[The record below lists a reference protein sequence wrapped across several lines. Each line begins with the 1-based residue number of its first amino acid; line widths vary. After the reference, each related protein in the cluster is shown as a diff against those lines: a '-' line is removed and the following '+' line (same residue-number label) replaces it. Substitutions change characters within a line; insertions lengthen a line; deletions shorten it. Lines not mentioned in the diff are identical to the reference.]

1 MSTISSKAAT
11 VLVSSTA
18 EVSRV
23 DKNIQSTEVLNRQ
36 LESKYREDA
45 EALEREIEYQTLK
58 FEVHTAKFNLRKFT
72 FEDDSDSVTM
82 LLEIITRT
90 DKRHL
95 EELQQRARDL
105 GWMFNKKQREYVRC
119 IERWG
124 HEMDLWMEIC
134 TLQES
139 MAAREAKNQ

>member
-1 MSTISSKAAT
+1 MSTISSKAST
-11 VLVSSTA
+11 VLVSSAA

-23 DKNIQSTEVLNRQ
+23 DKNIQSTEVLNSQ

-45 EALEREIEYQTLK
+45 EALEREIEYQALK
-58 FEVHTAKFNLRKFT
+58 FEVHTAKLNLRKFT

-105 GWMFNKKQREYVRC
+105 GWMFNKKQREYVRY

-139 MAAREAKNQ
+139 MAAREANNQ

>member
-1 MSTISSKAAT
+1 MSTISSKAPT
-11 VLVSSTA
+11 VLVSSAA

-23 DKNIQSTEVLNRQ
+23 DKNIQSTEVLNSQ

-58 FEVHTAKFNLRKFT
+58 FEVHTAKLNLRKFT

-105 GWMFNKKQREYVRC
+105 GWMFNKKQREYVRY